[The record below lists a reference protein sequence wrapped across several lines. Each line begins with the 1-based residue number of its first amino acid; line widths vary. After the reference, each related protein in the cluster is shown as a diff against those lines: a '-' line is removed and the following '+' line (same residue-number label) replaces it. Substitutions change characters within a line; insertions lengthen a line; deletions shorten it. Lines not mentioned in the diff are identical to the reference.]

1 MIIVAH
7 RINTI
12 AALKKLEPDFGVEID
27 VRAQDKNLVL
37 NHEPF
42 EGGESLSD
50 YLNECDPSRLVVFNI
65 KEAGIEA
72 KVHELA
78 AAYKIQNY
86 FLLDVEFPYIY
97 RAARQGE
104 RRIAMRYSE
113 DEAIETV
120 LNYKDKVDWVWID
133 TNTRLPLDSKIVR
146 NLDGFKS
153 CLVCPER
160 WGRPQDIPAYR
171 DEIKR
176 LGLKL
181 DAVMTAVKYAD
192 QWRK

>member
-7 RINTI
+7 RINKI
-12 AALKKLEPDFGVEID
+12 SALKTLPIQYGVEID
-27 VRAQDKNLVL
+27 LRAQGKDLIL

-42 EGGESLSD
+42 EGGDLLEEYLSH
-50 YLNECDPSRLVVFNI
+50 CDSSRLVVFNI

-78 AAYKIQNY
+78 AKYEIKNY

-133 TNTRLPLDSKIVR
+133 TNTKLPLDEKTVKQLS
-146 NLDGFKS
+146 GFKT

-160 WGRPQDIPAYR
+160 WGRPGDIASYKQKI
-171 DEIKR
+171 EI

-192 QWRK
+192 LWLK